1 MKTDPR
7 VPSAAGAV
15 PFVMAW
21 SAVCSYGLLLMA
33 TQVLWLTYAPVTSQV
48 HQVFG
53 VSEGAVGDLAVVVP
67 ILYVLLGMQAG
78 RWLDRH
84 FTKTMVVGTGLVVAG
99 ALIRAVDAGSYA
111 YALTGQIILSAGL
124 PLFANAITKVPARY
138 LAPKHHVRAISLLTA
153 SQVLGILVAAS
164 TGGWLYERGGLDLLV
179 DSHAVLTVASGAVML
194 CSLAIRPRF
203 AAPGRGPVARMSLH
217 RNRQMCLL
225 AGQAFIGLGLFNA
238 LATWLETIQNG
249 FGNEGWG
256 GPMVT
261 VMTVAGV
268 TGVVAALMMRA
279 GYYMTLGGR
288 RDNNGGIPIQLLFI
302 LVGAVVYGLSFLLI
316 RSLSRYRELAA
327 DRAAALLT
335 GRPSTLA
342 SALTKL
348 SGDMNKIP
356 EKDLRETASANHLA
370 LLPAA
375 HGSSGFGALFSTHP
389 SLDKR
394 LAQLAKI
401 SAQLSKPE

>member
-225 AGQAFIGLGLFNA
+225 AGQAFIGMGLFNA

-261 VMTVAGV
+261 VMTVAGILGAAIV
-268 TGVVAALMMRA
+268 PALASHLGRRRAALTMIGA
-279 GYYMTLGGR
+279 GTTIATAALLLAREPASALVAIAVVGFLLISGL
-288 RDNNGGIPIQLLFI
+288 PIALEWSESLVGPEHAGAAAAFI
-302 LVGAVVYGLSFLLI
+302 LVIANLGGSLYVVIVQVFIHNSYAAVLVLTLLV
-316 RSLSRYRELAA
+316 LPWTVLARLQA
-327 DRAAALLT
+327 RDT
-335 GRPSTLA
+335 PSSQN
-342 SALTKL
+342 SAL
-348 SGDMNKIP
+348 
-356 EKDLRETASANHLA
+356 
-370 LLPAA
+370 
-375 HGSSGFGALFSTHP
+375 
-389 SLDKR
+389 
-394 LAQLAKI
+394 I
-401 SAQLSKPE
+401 SRQQ